1 MEAAAKR
8 LAAPEVHDILEI
20 AQVEEKPDVAVQR
33 ALLEALINCLSYEAT
48 ALTIREEQAPSAQLL
63 A

>member
-1 MEAAAKR
+1 
-8 LAAPEVHDILEI
+8 
-20 AQVEEKPDVAVQR
+20 
-33 ALLEALINCLSYEAT
+33 LLEALINCLSYEAT